1 MHQRLRVMGLTVLA
15 VAASAVLLGGSSA
28 SHAELAGGPALTQNS
43 DPVGLMACNLL
54 AIQILENF
62 DTRLDV
68 SATGK
73 RVLKDKPA
81 LVIVNSNGLWLWRSG
96 TGLQL
101 RSEMGEPSDHAYLRD
116 IERERPEFDNA
127 FKHQC
132 KKSGKATRS

>member
-73 RVLKDKPA
+73 RVLKPSSGCIAVYPTGRGGSRGPSESRPRYCHSKQ
-81 LVIVNSNGLWLWRSG
+81 LRGWSILEG
-96 TGLQL
+96 TGG
-101 RSEMGEPSDHAYLRD
+101 SH
-116 IERERPEFDNA
+116 
-127 FKHQC
+127 K
-132 KKSGKATRS
+132 